1 MMANLLLRKTLLGN
15 NGHAWVCDGVT
26 ETMNN
31 QIIFFTENQPY
42 GAGLFTQGMYS
53 YNNPGYVGGV
63 GSPYYYFN
71 MNWCMKREDLFR
83 NGWYLGDSVNSGVGN
98 FLYGRTEIVISAP

>member
-1 MMANLLLRKTLLGN
+1 MF
-15 NGHAWVCDGVT
+15 GHTSDYGGSFHTWVCDGVT

-42 GAGLFTQGMYS
+42 GTGTFTQGMYS
-53 YNNPGYVGGV
+53 HDNPGYVGGI

-71 MNWCMKREDLFR
+71 MNWCMAGQDLFR
-83 NGWYLGDSVNSGVGN
+83 NGWYLGDSANSGAGN
-98 FLYGRTEIVISAP
+98 FLNGRTEIVITAP